1 MTQHQ
6 LSCLPITTFRSQ
18 LIGDI
23 FEPSVANV
31 SREAAAASTSGNM
44 LRATRP
50 LPVMRAALG
59 CSRNKS
65 SATTI
70 IDRLPRL
77 SDLVLI
83 RHGESEG
90 NVARQR
96 SLAGDH
102 SLFAGEFKHRHS
114 SNWRLTDRGRRQAA
128 AAGDWLRR
136 NNLAHFDR
144 YLVSEYLRAMET
156 AGRMGLPGAR
166 WYAEML
172 IRERDWGAM
181 DLMSE
186 QERFIKM
193 QDELKR
199 RELNRFY
206 YAPPGGE
213 SLAAVAQR
221 ADRLLGILNHECHDK
236 RAIVVA
242 HGEVIWA
249 MRTRLERMSQDTFI
263 ELQES
268 GRMVDQIHNG
278 HILHYTRRD
287 PVSGKMAPYFTH
299 VRSVCPWNEKLSPKG
314 WVKID
319 RPVYDNELLLAT
331 AERVPRM
338 IISEEY
344 LEKTYNGAKTLSE
357 EDATPDVLSHGTS
370 LNQASA
376 STHSTTN
383 VQTPLKEDERQTP
396 LLIPGKPMLN
406 LKKVVV
412 VKKTSRFQHEA
423 ELYGNTGE
431 ALRKQMSM
439 RGFVHDRLKA
449 SHEHHVEAVD
459 EITSSFKERDIEVKV
474 VAANQ
479 LTHEAVEGT
488 DMIFS
493 AGGDGTF
500 LKTAS
505 FVNTPIP
512 VAGLNTD
519 PKRSEGNLCCYKVD
533 NVTNRF
539 STALDRLLEGDFK
552 WRLRQRIRVGMVN
565 QDGYW
570 YELPR
575 YALNEVFIA
584 ESDASRPSHYN
595 IGIDQHQRESHRSSG
610 ILMCT
615 GTGSSAWY
623 SSACQVYRE
632 QVANVLSAM
641 DHTHT
646 NETVTELTES
656 INKQN
661 VFPEDSRDMGYVVRE
676 PIINATFGDIRFR
689 RGKARRVSMRSLGWD
704 MKVNIDGIY
713 SVPLDYGVQAVM
725 KIVDEPK
732 YVLRTVDFSP
742 LPGSPPKKKI
752 F

>member
-1 MTQHQ
+1 M
-6 LSCLPITTFRSQ
+6 LRTTRARR
-18 LIGDI
+18 L
-23 FEPSVANV
+23 PSV
-31 SREAAAASTSGNM
+31 
-44 LRATRP
+44 
-50 LPVMRAALG
+50 RAALSSVSN
-59 CSRNKS
+59 SRSIS
-65 SATTI
+65 SSSE
-70 IDRLPRL
+70 RLPRL

-128 AAGDWLRR
+128 AAGDWLKR

-278 HILHYTRRD
+278 HILHYTRKNPLTGD
-287 PVSGKMAPYFTH
+287 MAPYFTH

-314 WVKID
+314 WMKID

-357 EDATPDVLSHGTS
+357 GDISPGVLSHSTS
-370 LNQASA
+370 LSQAPS
-376 STHSTTN
+376 STEGATATSNDST
-383 VQTPLKEDERQTP
+383 EEERQTP

-459 EITSSFKERDIEVKV
+459 EIT
-474 VAANQ
+474 N
-479 LTHEAVEGT
+479 
-488 DMIFS
+488 
-493 AGGDGTF
+493 
-500 LKTAS
+500 
-505 FVNTPIP
+505 
-512 VAGLNTD
+512 
-519 PKRSEGNLCCYKVD
+519 
-533 NVTNRF
+533 

-623 SSACQVYRE
+623 SSACQIYRE
-632 QVANVLSAM
+632 QVANVLNAM

-661 VFPEDSRDMGYVVRE
+661 VFPEDSRDMGYIVRE

-742 LPGSPPKKKI
+742 LPGSAPKKRI

>member
-1 MTQHQ
+1 
-6 LSCLPITTFRSQ
+6 
-18 LIGDI
+18 
-23 FEPSVANV
+23 
-31 SREAAAASTSGNM
+31 M
-44 LRATRP
+44 LRTTQRIHRLTRQRIAP
-50 LPVMRAALG
+50 TSIRVETLH
-59 CSRNKS
+59 CS
-65 SATTI
+65 TTSE
-70 IDRLPRL
+70 RLPRL

-114 SNWRLTDRGRRQAA
+114 SSWRLTDRGRRQAA
-128 AAGDWLRR
+128 SAGEWLKR

-156 AGRMGLPGAR
+156 AGRMGLPSAR

-186 QERFIKM
+186 KERFVKM

-199 RELNRFY
+199 RDLNRFY

-221 ADRLLGILNHECHDK
+221 ADRLLGILNQECHDK
-236 RAIVVA
+236 KAIVVA

-278 HILHYTRRD
+278 HVLHYTRKN
-287 PVSGKMAPYFTH
+287 PQSGKMAPFFTH

-314 WVKID
+314 WMKIN

-344 LEKTYNGAKTLSE
+344 LDKTYNRSKTLRDDCGDPDARLHAKTLKQ
-357 EDATPDVLSHGTS
+357 V
-370 LNQASA
+370 SA
-376 STHSTTN
+376 STEAVTEAPSG
-383 VQTPLKEDERQTP
+383 KEDRQTP
-396 LLIPGKPMLN
+396 LLIPGNAMLN

-412 VKKTSRFQHEA
+412 VKKMSRFQHES

-449 SHEHHVEAVD
+449 SHEHHIEAVD
-459 EITSSFKERDIEVKV
+459 EITSSCMERNIEVKV
-474 VAANQ
+474 VSANH
-479 LTHEAVEGT
+479 LTHEAVEKT

-505 FVNTPIP
+505 FVTTPIP
-512 VAGLNTD
+512 VAGINTD
-519 PKRSEGNLCCYKVD
+519 PKRSEGNLCCYQVD
-533 NVTNRF
+533 NVNHRF
-539 STALDRLLEGDFK
+539 STVLDRLLAGDFS

-570 YELPR
+570 FELPR
-575 YALNEVFIA
+575 FALNEVFIA
-584 ESDASRPSHYN
+584 ESDASRPSHYD

-623 SSACQVYRE
+623 SSACQIYRE
-632 QVANVLSAM
+632 QVATVLNAM

-704 MKVNIDGIY
+704 MKVFIDGIY

-732 YVLRTVDFSP
+732 YVLRTVDFSSVP
-742 LPGSPPKKKI
+742 SSKLSKRTY
-752 F
+752 